1 MIANYYKTNMDK
13 IKDSISKIAN
23 ERTKKSENDTTMY
36 PKNITQE
43 EYEQKYNET
52 MVNIGPNLINKGFYI
67 NQDFYSISHHSRQYA
82 KYSKR
87 INFNNYPEIYD
98 NLHLA
103 SLSSFVFRDNDT
115 PYYDDY
121 IKINFSS
128 PNTTIDE
135 FKNDL
140 LKNKFDWTFIP
151 YIVNPKLY
159 KYNDP
164 ENMTLSTAHVR
175 GPNIKLAKNIIEEV
189 NWYIFNKTGE
199 RMFYHVYDEEV
210 NR

>member
-1 MIANYYKTNMDK
+1 MISNYYKTNMDK

-23 ERTKKSENDTTMY
+23 ERSKKSANDTATY
-36 PKNITQE
+36 PKAITQE
-43 EYEQKYNET
+43 EYEQKYDEPMLNVC
-52 MVNIGPNLINKGFYI
+52 VNPKISQGFYI
-67 NQDFYSISHHSRQYA
+67 NRDFYEISHHNRQYA

-98 NLHLA
+98 NIHLA
-103 SLSSFVFRDNDT
+103 SVSSFVFRDDDT

-164 ENMTLSTAHVR
+164 EKMTLSTAHVR
-175 GPNIKLAKNIIEEV
+175 GPNIKLAKDIIGEI

-199 RMFYHVYDEEV
+199 RMFYNVYDE
-210 NR
+210 

>member
-1 MIANYYKTNMDK
+1 MAENNFQYNIER
-13 IKDSISKIAN
+13 IKDTITKITN
-23 ERTKKSENDTTMY
+23 ERTKKLANDISNY

-43 EYEQKYNET
+43 EYEEKYNDS
-52 MVNIGPNLINKGFYI
+52 MINVLPNPIISKGFYI

-87 INFNNYPEIYD
+87 INFNDYPEIYD

-103 SLSSFVFRDNDT
+103 SISSFVFRDDDT

-128 PNTTIDE
+128 PNTTIDA

-140 LKNKFDWTFIP
+140 LQNKFDWTFIP

-159 KYNDP
+159 KYKDP

-175 GPNIKLAKNIIEEV
+175 GPNIQLAKNIIEEV
-189 NWYIFNKTGE
+189 NWYVYCKTGE
-199 RMFYHVYDEEV
+199 RMFYTVYDE
-210 NR
+210 